1 MNEMRA
7 DPTIVLQKLRQAVG
21 TDNVLVGEA
30 REFYATDVYRSLDL
44 PLAVVRPGSIEE
56 LQRAIE
62 IAYAHDIA
70 IFPRGGGASY
80 TSGYLA
86 STPNAITVDA
96 GRLNKIVEL
105 NAQDMYVT
113 VEPGVTWAELDKTLA
128 QQGLRVP
135 FRGPF
140 SGLAATV
147 GGSISQNTLGL
158 GTNSW
163 GVSAESVLAI
173 EAVVADGKMI
183 KTGQAGSS
191 VGKPFFRFFGPDL
204 TGLFTGDC
212 GALGFKAKITL
223 RLMKRRPHFD
233 CVSFA
238 FPSFEAAHAC
248 IAETATYVIEEKVFA
263 LDTAL
268 QQGQIG
274 KNAGVATRV
283 EMATEVVKSAKSV
296 VSGLK
301 QVVGM
306 GLSGTKA
313 LENAPFAAHYI
324 FEGLS
329 EGETKGKAALLR
341 SIGAKHG
348 WEIPN
353 SVPLVVHA
361 MPFAPLHNI
370 LGPAGERW
378 VPLHG
383 ILPNSAVLSFNR
395 DVEAYLAARKDEM
408 AQKSVHI
415 GRIFSS
421 LGTGSVL
428 YEPAI
433 YWKDAQTVYHRTM
446 LDENYQKTIS
456 KFPPNADGAAL
467 VQAIRTDLIDLFH
480 KYGAGHLQVGK
491 LYPLLRDRNPEAVSL
506 LRSIKATLDP
516 KGLINPGAL
525 ALNS

>member
-1 MNEMRA
+1 MNQIRPDNMMA
-7 DPTIVLQKLRQAVG
+7 LAKLYQAIG
-21 TDNVLVGEA
+21 RENVLVEDA
-30 REFYATDVYRSLDL
+30 REYYATDVYRRLEL

-56 LQRAIE
+56 LQRTVE
-62 IAYAHDIA
+62 IAYGEGLA

-80 TSGYLA
+80 TSGYLV
-86 STPNAITVDA
+86 STPHAITIDA
-96 GRLNKIVEL
+96 GRLNKIVEI
-105 NAQDMYVT
+105 NKQDMYVT
-113 VEPGVTWAELDKTLA
+113 VEPGVTWAVLDNALA
-128 QQGLRVP
+128 PHGLRVP

-158 GTNSW
+158 GTNTF
-163 GVSAESVLAI
+163 GVSAESVLAV
-173 EAVVADGKMI
+173 EVVVGDGKMV

-212 GALGFKAKITL
+212 GALGVKARITL
-223 RLMKRRPHFD
+223 RLMNRRPHFD
-233 CVSFA
+233 CLSFG

-248 IAETATYVIEEKVFA
+248 IAETAGYTIEEKVFA

-274 KNAGVATRV
+274 KNSGIATKV
-283 EMATEVVKSAKSV
+283 ELAAEVVKSAKSV

-301 QVVGM
+301 QVAGM
-306 GLSGTKA
+306 GLAGTKA
-313 LENAPFAAHYI
+313 LENVPFAAHYI

-329 EGETKGKAALLR
+329 EGEVKGKAELLR
-341 SIGAKHG
+341 LIAKKYG

-361 MPFAPLHNI
+361 TPFAPLHNI

-383 ILPNSAVLSFNR
+383 ILPNSAVVAFNCE
-395 DVEAYLAARKDEM
+395 VVAYLDARKHEM
-408 AQKSVHI
+408 QRKSVYI

-421 LGTGSVL
+421 LGTGAML

-433 YWKDAQTVYHRTM
+433 YWKDAQTVYHSTM
-446 LDENYQKTIS
+446 LDDAYQKSIPKYPS
-456 KFPPNADGAAL
+456 NPEGAAL

-491 LYPLLRDRNPEAVSL
+491 LYPLLRDRNTEAVNL
-506 LRSIKATLDP
+506 LRAIKAALDP

>member
-1 MNEMRA
+1 M
-7 DPTIVLQKLRQAVG
+7 V
-21 TDNVLVGEA
+21 
-30 REFYATDVYRSLDL
+30 
-44 PLAVVRPGSIEE
+44 
-56 LQRAIE
+56 
-62 IAYAHDIA
+62 
-70 IFPRGGGASY
+70 
-80 TSGYLA
+80 
-86 STPNAITVDA
+86 
-96 GRLNKIVEL
+96 
-105 NAQDMYVT
+105 AQH
-113 VEPGVTWAELDKTLA
+113 
-128 QQGLRVP
+128 GLRVP

-163 GVSAESVLAI
+163 GVSAESVLAL
-173 EAVVADGKMI
+173 EVVTAEGKII

-191 VGKPFFRFFGPDL
+191 VGKPFFRFYGPDL

-212 GALGFKAKITL
+212 VALGFKAKITL
-223 RLMKRRPHFD
+223 RMMKRRQHFD
-233 CVSFA
+233 CVSFG

-248 IAETATYVIEEKVFA
+248 MTESAAYTIEEKVFG

-274 KNAGVATRV
+274 KSGGVATRV

-306 GLSGTKA
+306 GLAGTKA

-329 EGETKGKAALLR
+329 EGEVKGKAELLR

-370 LGPAGERW
+370 LGPTGERW

-383 ILPNSAVLSFNR
+383 ILPNSAVQPFNR
-395 DVEAYLAARKDEM
+395 DVVAYLASRKNAMDRH
-408 AQKSVHI
+408 SVYV

-421 LGTGSVL
+421 LGTGAML

-446 LDENYQKTIS
+446 LDESYQKSITHYAAN
-456 KFPPNADGAAL
+456 PDGAAL
-467 VQAIRTDLIDLFH
+467 VQEIRTDLINVFH

-491 LYPLLRDRNPEAVSL
+491 LYPLLRDRSPDTVDL
-506 LRSIKATLDP
+506 LRSIKAAVDP

-525 ALNS
+525 ALTPK